1 MYTKHVHKIS
11 AIYSAQNLNIIKRYI
26 SSGDWIGK
34 IEIGTNKVK
43 GDVLNYIFTIF
54 IKINLSY

>member
-1 MYTKHVHKIS
+1 MYKHVHKNS
-11 AIYSAQNLNIIKRYI
+11 AINSAQNLNIIKRYI

-43 GDVLNYIFTIF
+43 GAVLKYIFTIF